1 MDYVLDSELAAVA
14 TFIPKVDF
22 GDVTAARELARQFSG
37 QAAAYESTRPLT
49 VQDIAIPGEQG
60 APPVAARLYL
70 PADRCGPVPGL
81 LYLQGG
87 AYVLGDLDG
96 GDGPARRIADQTGT
110 AVLNVQYRLAP
121 EDPYPAALDDCYA
134 ALRWMAGSAGHE
146 HGIDANRIG
155 VLGESSGGGL
165 AAALCLR
172 SRDHGGPAL
181 AAQFLDAPT
190 VDDRLRTHSMRHL
203 PDTPTW
209 QASNSPLSWQHY
221 LRGTARPGDTDVPLY
236 AAPGRAQLTDLV
248 ALPPAYVTAY
258 QVDPT
263 RDEGLD
269 YARLLIQA
277 GVPTELHHYSGAFHV
292 AHAIPGT
299 AIGARITA
307 DRMNAISRLLHGPNP
322 PA

>member
-14 TFIPKVDF
+14 PFIPRIDLA
-22 GDVTAARELARQFSG
+22 DVTAARALARQFSSPV
-37 QAAAYESTRPLT
+37 APYEPTRPLT
-49 VQDIAIPGEQG
+49 VQDVSIPGEPG
-60 APPVAARLYL
+60 APHVRGRTYL
-70 PADRCGPVPGL
+70 PAGRPGPIPGL
-81 LYLQGG
+81 MYLQGG
-87 AYVLGDLDG
+87 AFVLGDLDS
-96 GDGPARRIADQTGT
+96 GDDTARRIADQTGT
-110 AVLNVQYRLAP
+110 AVLNVRYRLAP

-134 ALRWMAGSAGHE
+134 ALRWMAGSMGRE

-172 SRDHGGPAL
+172 ARDHGGPAL

-190 VDDRLRTHSMRHL
+190 VDDRLQTHSMRHL

-209 QASNSPLSWQHY
+209 QASNSPYSWQYY
-221 LRGTARPGDTDVPLY
+221 LGATVQPGAAGVSLY
-236 AAPGRAQLTDLV
+236 AAPGRAQVADV
-248 ALPPAYVTAY
+248 AALPPAYVTAY

-277 GVPTELHHYSGAFHV
+277 GVPTELRHYSGAFHV
-292 AHAIPGT
+292 AHAVPGT
-299 AIGARITA
+299 AIGTRMTA
-307 DRMNAISRLLHGPNP
+307 ERMDAIRRLLHLPKP

>member
-14 TFIPKVDF
+14 PFIPRIDLA
-22 GDVTAARELARQFSG
+22 DVTAARELARQFS
-37 QAAAYESTRPLT
+37 APAPPYEPTRPFRIRE
-49 VQDIAIPGEQG
+49 VSIPGEPGTPQVLG
-60 APPVAARLYL
+60 RIYA
-70 PADRCGPVPGL
+70 PADRSGPVPGL
-81 LYLQGG
+81 MYLQGG
-87 AYVLGDLDG
+87 AFVLGDLDS
-96 GDGPARRIADQTGT
+96 GDDTACRIADQTGT
-110 AVLNVQYRLAP
+110 AVLNVRYRLAP
-121 EDPYPAALDDCYA
+121 EDPYPAALDDCHA
-134 ALRWMAGSAGHE
+134 ALRWMAGSAGRE
-146 HGIDANRIG
+146 HGIDENRIG

-172 SRDHGGPAL
+172 VRDHGGPAL
-181 AAQFLDAPT
+181 IAQLLDAPT
-190 VDDRLRTHSMRHL
+190 VDDRLRTHSIRHL

-209 QASNSPLSWQHY
+209 QATNSPHSWRYY
-221 LRGTARPGDTDVPLY
+221 LYGTAQPGGSDVPLY
-236 AAPGRAQLTDLV
+236 AAPGRAQLGDLA

-258 QVDPT
+258 QIDPT

-299 AIGARITA
+299 AIGARMTA
-307 DRMNAISRLLHGPNP
+307 DRMNAIRRLLHTPNP